1 MRAASRRAV
10 ADLLHGCCRRA
21 RQDVRRAPL
30 PTVWYAFT
38 PSTSETVSAS
48 AGRNGFLNLMIVYAG
63 DSLATL
69 QEEACGVG
77 GVTFQAE
84 AGTTYQIQI
93 VSSGEFEFQLDQT
106 PPPRS
111 GFYFGPGDPSTFDTI
126 QFNDSSID
134 PGGIGIESA
143 TWTFGDGATATGCC
157 PTHRYATDGDYTV
170 ELTATTFDGRS
181 GSASQTVHVS
191 THDVAITRLS
201 APTTAKSGQTRPIEV
216 SVNNR
221 RYPETVEVQLFKSVP
236 GGLELVGVLT
246 QSVLKRSTTQ
256 TTDFSFSY
264 TFTTT
269 DTSLGKVTFHVVA
282 TIIGARDALPADN
295 TAIAVPTKIN
305 K

>member
-106 PPPRS
+106 PPPRT
-111 GFYFGPGDPSTFDTI
+111 PS
-126 QFNDSSID
+126 N
-134 PGGIGIESA
+134 
-143 TWTFGDGATATGCC
+143 
-157 PTHRYATDGDYTV
+157 
-170 ELTATTFDGRS
+170 
-181 GSASQTVHVS
+181 
-191 THDVAITRLS
+191 
-201 APTTAKSGQTRPIEV
+201 
-216 SVNNR
+216 
-221 RYPETVEVQLFKSVP
+221 
-236 GGLELVGVLT
+236 
-246 QSVLKRSTTQ
+246 
-256 TTDFSFSY
+256 
-264 TFTTT
+264 
-269 DTSLGKVTFHVVA
+269 
-282 TIIGARDALPADN
+282 
-295 TAIAVPTKIN
+295 
-305 K
+305 